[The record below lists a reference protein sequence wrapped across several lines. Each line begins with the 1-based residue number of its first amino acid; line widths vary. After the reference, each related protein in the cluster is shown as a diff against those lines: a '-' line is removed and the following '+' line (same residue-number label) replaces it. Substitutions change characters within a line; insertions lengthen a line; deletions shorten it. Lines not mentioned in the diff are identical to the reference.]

1 MQDKEALTNALG
13 ATHDIHMQVID
24 FREDTLMRRARE
36 WLADLVNTLT
46 R

>member
-1 MQDKEALTNALG
+1 MYDKEALNNALG

-24 FREDTLMRRARE
+24 NREDLLIKRARE
-36 WLADLVNTLT
+36 WLNNVATNLQ

>member
-1 MQDKEALTNALG
+1 MADKEALNNAMG

-24 FREDTLMRRARE
+24 NREDTLVKRSRT
-36 WLADLVNTLT
+36 WLETLVNNLI